1 MHTTTRTHH
10 RCAVDE
16 CTNPTRGDLIRAQGG
31 RWHLIDG
38 FVYSQDRRAFVGDS
52 WAQAC
57 QEHRD
62 TVAQAVRADVDGW
75 HDRWSVQV
83 RTLDYGTAEA
93 SDVIE
98 YAQGIGTD
106 DARLF

>member
-1 MHTTTRTHH
+1 MSTTTRTHH

-16 CTNPTRGDLIRAQGG
+16 CTNPTRGDLIRSQGG

-38 FVYSQDRRAFVGDS
+38 FVYSEDRRAFVADS

-57 QEHRD
+57 EEHRD
-62 TVAQAVRADVDGW
+62 TGAQAVRADVNGW
-75 HDRWSVQV
+75 RDRWSVQV
-83 RTLDYGTAEA
+83 RTLDYSHAEA

-98 YAQGIGTD
+98 HAQGIGP
-106 DARLF
+106 DAGRLF